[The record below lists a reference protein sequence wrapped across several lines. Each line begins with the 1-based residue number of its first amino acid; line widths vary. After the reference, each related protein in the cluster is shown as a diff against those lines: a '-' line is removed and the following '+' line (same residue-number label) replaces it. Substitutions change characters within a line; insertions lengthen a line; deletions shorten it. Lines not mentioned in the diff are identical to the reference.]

1 MKIALV
7 GNPNCGK
14 TTLFNRLTGRRAKV
28 SNMPGVTVERYEAP
42 WKTRPAAQLVDLPG
56 TYSLFAKSD
65 DERVTQRELLD
76 ADRQPDAVWIILD
89 SAHVRSSLFLALQ
102 VLEMGYPALVLINRT
117 DGTEV
122 RLEALTAWLGVPA
135 FAFNFE
141 KDRKDALD
149 QALLEAAAVKSMH
162 EEPRL
167 APQAWA
173 DAIERLQSVFPKST
187 PAQLAWHVRASQV
200 PDWISPDQA
209 RILEAARKEHVT
221 SPAAMQL
228 EEAGWRLEHI
238 RTHAESLIPNGP
250 EFPWE
255 EASERTTRIDRIL
268 THPVWGNA
276 ILGLVFFGIFQAVY
290 AWSEAPMD
298 AVDRA
303 FGWLYDQ
310 ADGAWAP
317 SWWKGLLLDGVLNG
331 IAGIVVFVPQI
342 MILFGLTSALEATG
356 YMARV
361 GFLGDRFLQRLG
373 LSGRSVVPLVGG
385 MACAVPA
392 VMAARTIPGKR
403 EQLITILVT
412 PLMTC
417 AARLPV
423 YAFLIGF
430 IVPDQTVWG
439 GFNLQGLFLFGL
451 YVASSFSALALAWAL
466 NRALPRK
473 KDSQFT
479 MEWPAYRW
487 PRLREVGRE
496 MVTKGWSFVTNAGQ
510 VILVISMVI
519 WGLSQFGPSEAMEAA
534 DRSDLSAV
542 EREAAK
548 MEASWL
554 GQIGNWIEPAVRPL
568 GYDGRMGIAILSSF
582 AAREVFV
589 GTMSA
594 LFPGNAAD
602 ESESGRIRQ
611 LQQRLTTEIHPD
623 TGRPLLNMASA
634 ASLLIFYMYAM
645 QCMSTIVI
653 VRKELKSWPWAL
665 AQAVGFTLFAYG
677 LALLVYQLL
686 SGTLG

>member
-28 SNMPGVTVERYEAP
+28 SNMPGVTVERYQAP
-42 WKTRPAAQLVDLPG
+42 WKDQPGVQLVDLPG
-56 TYSLFAKSD
+56 TYSLFAKAD

-76 ADRQPDAVWIILD
+76 AELQPDAVWIVLD

-102 VLEMGYPALVLINRT
+102 VLEMGFPATVIINRT
-117 DGTEV
+117 DTTDV
-122 RLEALTAWLGVPA
+122 RLDALEAWLGVPA
-135 FAFNFE
+135 FSFHFE
-141 KDRKDALD
+141 KERKDRLHTAL
-149 QALLEAAAVKSMH
+149 
-162 EEPRL
+162 
-167 APQAWA
+167 A
-173 DAIERLQSVFPKST
+173 DAAPRVSTHRDERLVPDAWNAAFSALNTPFPNAT
-187 PAQLAWHVRASQV
+187 PVQLAWHLRTRDL
-200 PDWISPDQA
+200 PTW
-209 RILEAARKEHVT
+209 LT
-221 SPAAMQL
+221 SPQTKALENIRSQHAESTAAMQL
-228 EEAGWRLEHI
+228 EEAGWRMEHI
-238 RTHAESLIPNGP
+238 RNNAEALIPNGP

-276 ILGLVFFGIFQAVY
+276 ILALVFFGIFQAVY

-303 FGWLYDQ
+303 FGWLYQ
-310 ADGAWAP
+310 TADGALADG
-317 SWWKGLLLDGVLNG
+317 WWKGLLLDGVLNG

-361 GFLGDRFLQRLG
+361 GFLGDRFLERLG
-373 LSGRSVVPLVGG
+373 LSGRSVVPLIGG

-392 VMAARTIPGKR
+392 VMAARSIPGKR

-430 IVPDQTVWG
+430 VVPNTTAWG
-439 GFNLQGLFLFGL
+439 FKVQGLFLFGL
-451 YVASSFSALALAWAL
+451 YVASSVSALALAWAL
-466 NRALPRK
+466 NRGLPTK
-473 KDSQFT
+473 TEGQFT

-487 PRLREVGRE
+487 PKLGEVVRE
-496 MVTKGWSFVTNAGQ
+496 MGSKGWSFVSSAGQ
-510 VILVISMVI
+510 VILVISVVI
-519 WGLSQFGPSEAMEAA
+519 WGLSQFGPSEAMEA
-534 DRSDLSAV
+534 V
-542 EREAAK
+542 EERYAQMENAAPEDIEAAR

-554 GQIGNWIEPAVRPL
+554 GHLGNWIEPAVQPL

-589 GTMSA
+589 GTMST
-594 LFPGNAAD
+594 LFP
-602 ESESGRIRQ
+602 
-611 LQQRLTTEIHPD
+611 
-623 TGRPLLNMASA
+623 
-634 ASLLIFYMYAM
+634 
-645 QCMSTIVI
+645 
-653 VRKELKSWPWAL
+653 
-665 AQAVGFTLFAYG
+665 
-677 LALLVYQLL
+677 
-686 SGTLG
+686 

>member
-42 WKTRPAAQLVDLPG
+42 WKTRPATQLVDLPG

-451 YVASSFSALALAWAL
+451 YVASSLSALALAWAL

>member
-42 WKTRPAAQLVDLPG
+42 WKALPAAQLVDLPG

-76 ADRQPDAVWIILD
+76 TERQPDAVWIILD

-122 RLEALTAWLGVPA
+122 RLESLTEWLGVPA
-135 FAFNFE
+135 LAFNFE
-141 KDRKDALD
+141 KDRKDALEE
-149 QALLEAAAVKSMH
+149 ALLAANVEKSIH

-167 APQAWA
+167 TPTAWA
-173 DAIERLQSVFPKST
+173 AAIETLQTVFPEAA
-187 PAQLAWHVRASQV
+187 PAQLAWHLRTSDV
-200 PDWISPDQA
+200 PDWLTGDQA
-209 RILEAARKEHVT
+209 HILSEARAEQRISSAAL
-221 SPAAMQL
+221 QL

-238 RTHAESLIPNGP
+238 RSHAEDLIPNGP

-268 THPVWGNA
+268 THPVWGHA

-303 FGWLYDQ
+303 FGWVYDQ
-310 ADGAWAP
+310 ADGASAP
-317 SWWKGLLLDGVLNG
+317 SWWKGLLLDGMLNG

-373 LSGRSVVPLVGG
+373 LSGRSVVPLIGG

-430 IVPDQTVWG
+430 IVPDQDVWG
-439 GFNLQGLFLFGL
+439 TFNLQGLFLFGL
-451 YVASSFSALALAWAL
+451 YVASSLSALALAWAL
-466 NRALPRK
+466 NRGLPSK
-473 KDSQFT
+473 KDGQFT

-487 PRLREVGRE
+487 PKLREVGRE
-496 MVTKGWSFVTNAGQ
+496 MVSKGWSFVTNAGQ

-519 WGLSQFGPSEAMEAA
+519 WGLSQFGPSEAMQAA
-534 DRSDLSAV
+534 DRAELSAS

-554 GQIGNWIEPAVRPL
+554 GQIGKVIEPAVRPL
-568 GYDGRMGIAILSSF
+568 GYDGRMGIAIISSF

-589 GTMSA
+589 GTMST
-594 LFPGNAAD
+594 LFPGPSNDDSDA
-602 ESESGRIRQ
+602 GRIRQ
-611 LQQRLTTEIHPD
+611 LQQRLTTEVHPD
-623 TGRPLLNMASA
+623 TGRPLLNRASA

-645 QCMSTIVI
+645 QCMSTVAV